1 EFARA
6 IQPQH
11 TEEVVD
17 WLTKLFSSFSSSVTQ
32 AETSVQSPAV
42 ARVDKPGF
50 LSTSIPA
57 IAPTSAIE
65 ESAKLFD
72 HSVSHL
78 LLDDAQP
85 LLDSDAGSEVE
96 DDRNMS
102 LERGRNTGRQIG
114 IHVPQ
119 AAAYCQ
125 VVSSGNDED
134 GDDDNVVTD
143 EIWVPDIAEEETEG
157 GWHEER
163 VESSHPIP
171 LHSAAVIS
179 RPTPHSSVVW
189 AFFSTSAADRTV
201 AICKLCQ
208 RHIKCGKNTNHLGT
222 TCITR
227 HLTYNRSARWQEH
240 LKATRKG
247 HKSVPPPPPYP
258 LQSAPAIPSHYLSA
272 ASTDKDEGIA

>member
-102 LERGRNTGRQIG
+102 LERGRNT
-114 IHVPQ
+114 
-119 AAAYCQ
+119 
-125 VVSSGNDED
+125 
-134 GDDDNVVTD
+134 
-143 EIWVPDIAEEETEG
+143 G